1 MLQSSAP
8 HRNVFQVVLL
18 LQNEQLTHT
27 SFPSHVCFNSG
38 FNFHCFFQDH
48 VSNYALASPSMV
60 VFLTL
65 TIVPLI
71 YSLKQQIF
79 IEPHCILST
88 SLVLEERWRAR
99 RTMAFTVRGEEP
111 TLFFSHSAVSDSATP
126 WTVRQTPQSRDSP
139 GMNTAV
145 GWHFLLQGIFP
156 VQGLIPCLMH

>member
-48 VSNYALASPSMV
+48 VSNYALASLSMV

-79 IEPHCILST
+79 IEHTLHTEHLSG
-88 SLVLEERWRAR
+88 AGG
-99 RTMAFTVRGEEP
+99 TVENKTDNG
-111 TLFFSHSAVSDSATP
+111 LHSP
-126 WTVRQTPQSRDSP
+126 R
-139 GMNTAV
+139 
-145 GWHFLLQGIFP
+145 
-156 VQGLIPCLMH
+156 